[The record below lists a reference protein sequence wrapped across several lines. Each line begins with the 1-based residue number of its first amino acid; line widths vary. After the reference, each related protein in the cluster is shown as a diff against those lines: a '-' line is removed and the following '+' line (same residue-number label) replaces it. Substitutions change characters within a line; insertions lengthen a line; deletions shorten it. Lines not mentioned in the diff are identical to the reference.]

1 MLPIQHGLTNWKEI
15 WNHHEMLEQGGT
27 QLSSLS
33 SLASPSECWK
43 RTGFMEYAPE
53 YWTLAQAIIT
63 SVFTTPA
70 NESGFGLGLLLNR
83 VDENGMGQLNRF
95 IRWAAN
101 AGMARI

>member
-1 MLPIQHGLTNWKEI
+1 MLPIQYGLTNWKEI
-15 WNHHEMLEQGGT
+15 WNHHEMLEHSDTG
-27 QLSSLS
+27 SSG
-33 SLASPSECWK
+33 LASPSECWK

-53 YWTLAQAIIT
+53 YWTLAQAMIT

-70 NESGFGLGLLLNR
+70 NESGSGLGLLLNR